1 MLYVHLVGSVKENKL
16 IKMQGLNN
24 FKMGSAPG
32 KRWVLEISG
41 YAVVEW
47 TTHQPLSQYSQSH
60 HVQTAVSCSYHW
72 NWYLDCS
79 YWRLHWSLN
88 HKPRHEFV
96 KLPQH
101 SEGYFHVP

>member
-41 YAVVEW
+41 YAVVE
-47 TTHQPLSQYSQSH
+47 
-60 HVQTAVSCSYHW
+60 
-72 NWYLDCS
+72 
-79 YWRLHWSLN
+79 
-88 HKPRHEFV
+88 
-96 KLPQH
+96 
-101 SEGYFHVP
+101 